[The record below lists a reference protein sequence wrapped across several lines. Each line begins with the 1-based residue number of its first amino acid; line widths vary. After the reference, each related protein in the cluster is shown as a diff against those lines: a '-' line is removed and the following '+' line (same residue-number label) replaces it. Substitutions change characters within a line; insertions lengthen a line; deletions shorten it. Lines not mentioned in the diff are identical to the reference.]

1 MKQTEL
7 RYIELKSGFHDDGP
21 AWIGYVLP
29 SKSGRTLYFNDRAFQ
44 PENGGNSNY
53 VDVESGERFWISGV
67 KKSESNRHWAAHA
80 RTPIRID
87 RRAVA
92 AVCAMTGQERL
103 DPGAFQ
109 IVDLEDSFPVERIRM
124 LENRK
129 NAEDL

>member
-67 KKSESNRHWAAHA
+67 K
-80 RTPIRID
+80 
-87 RRAVA
+87 
-92 AVCAMTGQERL
+92 
-103 DPGAFQ
+103 
-109 IVDLEDSFPVERIRM
+109 
-124 LENRK
+124 
-129 NAEDL
+129 